1 MTTSQLSVRL
11 PADVRDWL
19 DAHAYL
25 TGRSLNETVNRMLAT
40 MLEANP
46 LDGFAV
52 RRMGS
57 RFVIVSLSGSTTF
70 GPYRTKEAAL
80 REAKHALEINGF
92 DGTDITDETAK
103 EDA

>member
-11 PADVRDWL
+11 PNEMRDWL

-25 TGRSLNETVNRMLAT
+25 TGRSLNETVNRMLST

-46 LDGFAV
+46 LDSFAV

-57 RFVIVSLSGSTTF
+57 RFVIVSLSGSATF

-92 DGTDITDETAK
+92 DGTDIIDETVQEA
-103 EDA
+103 A

>member
-11 PADVRDWL
+11 PNEMRDWL

-25 TGRSLNETVNRMLAT
+25 TGRSLNETVNRMLST
-40 MLEANP
+40 MLETNP

-57 RFVIVSLSGSTTF
+57 RFVIVSLSGSATF
-70 GPYRTKEAAL
+70 GPYRTKDAAL

-92 DGTDITDETAK
+92 DGADIIDETAK
-103 EDA
+103 EAA